1 METNENKPGPEHEL
15 VKKCGVSC
23 ACEKTC
29 ALIDLCCNGCNC
41 EEGCKVDDRFFEEQ
55 MLYLAYRDNMMKAK
69 AKEMAQREA
78 EAATKVVVEPK
89 EPVPPEPPKVIKEQ
103 TKWQQFRRKL
113 WFEFLKLLLWI
124 LNLGKEKTGQK

>member
-23 ACEKTC
+23 ECVKDC
-29 ALIDLCCNGCNC
+29 ALMDLCCNGCNC
-41 EEGCKVDDRFFEEQ
+41 EDWCKVDDRFFSE
-55 MLYLAYRDNMMKAK
+55 LYMYYAYKDNMMKAK
-69 AKEMAQREA
+69 AKEKAQQ
-78 EAATKVVVEPK
+78 EAATKVIAEPK

-124 LNLGKEKTGQK
+124 LNMGKEKTGQK